1 MNLFV
6 KMLILPV
13 VTEIV
18 LNKLNSATEKRTV
31 MMVQMKMHAIL
42 TVTPIGLLHVIGQF
56 VSSLIASVLKME
68 HKFLEVYARLV
79 LQDPNAKTYLK

>member
-13 VTEIV
+13 VTEIA
-18 LNKLNSATEKRTV
+18 LNKLNSVTERRIV

-42 TVTPIGLLHVIGQF
+42 TVTPIGLLHVIGAF
-56 VSSLIASVLKME
+56 VSYLIASVLKME
-68 HKFLEVYARLV
+68 HKYQEIFA
-79 LQDPNAKTYLK
+79 T